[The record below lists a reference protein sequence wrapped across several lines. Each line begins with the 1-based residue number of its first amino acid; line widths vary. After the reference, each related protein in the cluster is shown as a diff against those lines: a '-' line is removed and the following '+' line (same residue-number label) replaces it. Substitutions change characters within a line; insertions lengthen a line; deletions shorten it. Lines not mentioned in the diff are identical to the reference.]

1 MRALVVDDSTAM
13 RAVLKR
19 ILTMRGFEVAEAKN
33 GQDAL
38 SVLDSGGA
46 TDLMLVDWNMPE
58 MNGLELVTR
67 VRQNHAFD
75 QIRIMMVTTET
86 GIKEVQSALTAGAND
101 YLMKP
106 FSSTQ
111 VDEKLRLLGLGGDEQ
126 QN

>member
-1 MRALVVDDSTAM
+1 MKALVVDDSTAM

-19 ILTMRGFEVAEAKN
+19 ILGMRGFEVSEAKN
-33 GQDAL
+33 GLDAL
-38 SVLDSGGA
+38 GVLEKSENP
-46 TDLMLVDWNMPE
+46 DLMLIDWNMPE
-58 MNGLELVTR
+58 MNGLELVSK
-67 VRQNHAFD
+67 VRQNHTFD
-75 QIRIMMVTTET
+75 QVRIMMVTTET

-111 VDEKLRLLGLGGDEQ
+111 VDEKLRLLGLATDEQ